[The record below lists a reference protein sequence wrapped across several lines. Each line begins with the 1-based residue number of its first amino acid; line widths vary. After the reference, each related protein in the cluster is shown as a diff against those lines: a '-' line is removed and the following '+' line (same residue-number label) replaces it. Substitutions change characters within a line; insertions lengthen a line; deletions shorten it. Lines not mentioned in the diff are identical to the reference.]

1 MDSDSWRYANVTFV
15 PRPIAVEPRDGF
27 RIWLEYD
34 DGSSGEVDLSELAG
48 KGVFKAWEDR
58 AFFEAVHI
66 SDFDSISWE
75 DDIDLCEYALYMQ
88 LTGKSIEEVMPKAA
102 ALLRNA

>member
-27 RIWLEYD
+27 RIWLSYD
-34 DGSSGEVDLSELAG
+34 DGSEGEIDLSDLCG
-48 KGVFKAWEDR
+48 KGVFTAWEDR
-58 AFFEAVHI
+58 SFFEGVHI
-66 SDFDSISWE
+66 SEFGSISWE
-75 DDIDLCEYALYMQ
+75 NDIDLCEYALYMQ

>member
-1 MDSDSWRYANVTFV
+1 MDSDSWRYANVPFV
-15 PRPIAVEPRDGF
+15 PRPIAVEPREGYS
-27 RIWLEYD
+27 IWPSYD
-34 DGSSGEVDLSELAG
+34 DGSTGEVDLSHLQG

-58 AFFEAVHI
+58 AFFEGVYI
-66 SDFDSISWE
+66 DEYQGISWGE
-75 DDIDLCEYALYMQ
+75 DIDLCPDALYMQ